1 MSILSKRLENKP
13 PIPGFHVME
22 WLRGVRDA
30 NHELSIK
37 DPEARKR
44 QKAEARKRLEER
56 AQKTGRKII
65 EP

>member
-1 MSILSKRLENKP
+1 MSILSKRLESKP

-22 WLRGVRDA
+22 WLRGVRDT
-30 NHELSIK
+30 NYKLSIK
-37 DPEARKR
+37 DPEARRR
-44 QKAEARKRLEER
+44 QKQEARKRLEEK